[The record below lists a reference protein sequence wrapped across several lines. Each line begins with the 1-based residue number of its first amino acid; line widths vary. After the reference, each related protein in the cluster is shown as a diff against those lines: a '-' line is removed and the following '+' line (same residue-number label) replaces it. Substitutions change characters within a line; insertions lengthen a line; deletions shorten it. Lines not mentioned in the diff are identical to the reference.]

1 MLTRIKLAVTAAVL
15 LQAIPSF
22 AVNDGWNYD
31 MRSVPVANDE
41 TAPYVEITNH
51 TLMVYTVATDI
62 LHGNAAR
69 LAGVSRHGASLYLLS
84 EFNRGE
90 DHGFRIPF
98 ASRENAER
106 ARQRILQGESID
118 VSGCTVRGSVVSR
131 ESDGFGSYT
140 DSVIRNVSFSCS
152 LLDSVG
158 FLELSEASYNLV
170 DVEANPL
177 TVRFTESKAIRSDLR

>member
-1 MLTRIKLAVTAAVL
+1 MLTRIKLTVTAAVL

-31 MRSVPVANDE
+31 MRSIPASTDE
-41 TAPYVEITNH
+41 NAPFVEITNH
-51 TLMVYTVATDI
+51 TLMVYTVATDT

-69 LAGVSRHGASLYLLS
+69 LAGVSRYGANLYLLN

-118 VSGCTVRGSVVSR
+118 LSSCAVPGSVVSR
-131 ESDGFGSYT
+131 ERGSDF
-140 DSVIRNVSFSCS
+140 DSVIRNVSFSCG

-170 DVEANPL
+170 DVETNPL
-177 TVRFTESKAIRSDLR
+177 TLRFSEGRAIRSDLR